1 MKRIHIILAA
11 GVLLSAAIHAY
22 AGFDN
27 ECREVRA
34 ETLRLH
40 VMANSDSEGDQELK
54 LKVRDAILEE
64 ADGFERTESKLWL
77 IEDAAREIIQAEGYD
92 YPVKAELVNMFFTTR
107 QYGDITVPAGRYD
120 AVRLTIGQG
129 EGENWWCVMFPPMCL
144 PAAMGEKLPLEIQ
157 IEEIGTNPRYKP
169 KFAVLELI
177 ETVREKLSGEEEVIL
192 LEAGGETPEYNNR

>member
-1 MKRIHIILAA
+1 M
-11 GVLLSAAIHAY
+11 LSAAIHAY